1 MPPTASHISRGRLFS
16 VCFVSLLIA
25 SSHAAAQVSHIIVGL
40 RNDTVHVL
48 SQEAPR
54 STTTPSKSTTLA
66 VGLSAVLPGS
76 GQIYVERYWTI
87 PVIWGFGIHFAN
99 QWKKADGLY
108 RNARDRYAS
117 SVQRGENAGR
127 GDGQARLERDFY
139 RDERDRFAFYIA
151 ITYLLNLVDAYVGA
165 SLYNFDVSED
175 LGGNARLQVRIP
187 IRN

>member
-16 VCFVSLLIA
+16 ILFASLLIA
-25 SSHAAAQVSHIIVGL
+25 SSHATAQVHHAVVGFQG
-40 RNDTVHVL
+40 DTVRLL

-108 RNARDRYAS
+108 RNARDRYAV
-117 SVQRGENAGR
+117 SVQRGENVGR

-175 LGGNARLQVRIP
+175 LGGSARLSVKIP
-187 IRN
+187 LR

>member
-1 MPPTASHISRGRLFS
+1 MPLTARHISRGRLFS
-16 VCFVSLLIA
+16 VCFISLLIA
-25 SSHAAAQVSHIIVGL
+25 SSHAAAQVPHIIVGL
-40 RNDTVHVL
+40 RSDPDSSVL
-48 SQEAPR
+48 SQDAPR

-99 QWKKADGLY
+99 QWRKADGLY
-108 RNARDRYAS
+108 RNARDRYAA

-139 RDERDRFAFYIA
+139 RDERDRFAFFLA

-165 SLYNFDVSED
+165 SLYDFDVGED
-175 LGGNARLQVRIP
+175 LGGNARLSVKIP
-187 IRN
+187 IR